1 MKLHILILLFWI
13 SLLPAMGQGGN
24 PLEEFRSSVFPQYNS
39 YFTRV
44 TLSDKGQLVLYANE
58 KYHALA
64 ANTRKAIM
72 DNLLKRWTE
81 SLVLVQDGS
90 RSELWGVNGETG
102 SALRVDTWDLNVP
115 DVPVPSSAKPVKTGR
130 HPFFVYVGGQGMLDS
145 EHNLNVAINT
155 RVGFFL
161 LLNRWDLAFTFS
173 GGLIGSIDSTAAMAN
188 QLSTGLM
195 SRFYFPIRKLHISP
209 NIGFDLE
216 GTVYTTNEGVSSNSN
231 SQHLLTGISWFVG
244 NGSLDLGVR
253 IGKEVTA
260 TVGYT
265 LVPNFGKKNR

>member
-1 MKLHILILLFWI
+1 VL
-13 SLLPAMGQGGN
+13 
-24 PLEEFRSSVFPQYNS
+24 PQYNP
-39 YFTRV
+39 YFTSSTV
-44 TLSDKGQLVLYANE
+44 SDKGQLVLYANE
-58 KYHALA
+58 KYHQLAL
-64 ANTRKAIM
+64 NTRKALM
-72 DNLLKRWTE
+72 GNLLKKWSA

-90 RSELWGVNGETG
+90 RSELWGLNEETG
-102 SALRVDTWDLNVP
+102 GALRVDTWDINAPNLP
-115 DVPVPSSAKPVKTGR
+115 PKATETPVKTAL

-145 EHNLNVAINT
+145 EHNLNVAVNT

-173 GGLIGSIDSTAAMAN
+173 GGIIGSIDSTAAMAN

-195 SRFYFPIRKLHISP
+195 SRFYFPIQKLHISP

-216 GTVYTTNEGVSSNSN
+216 GTVYTTNEGVTSNSN

-244 NGSLDLGVR
+244 RGSLDLGVR

-265 LVPNFGKKNR
+265 LVPDFKKKKK

>member
-1 MKLHILILLFWI
+1 MKLPILVLLFWA
-13 SLLPAMGQGGN
+13 SLSVMGQSGN
-24 PLEEFRSSVFPQYNS
+24 PLEVFRTSVLPQYNP
-39 YFTRV
+39 YFTSSTV
-44 TLSDKGQLVLYANE
+44 SDKGQLVLYANE
-58 KYHALA
+58 KYHQLAL
-64 ANTRKAIM
+64 NTRKALM
-72 DNLLKRWTE
+72 GNLLKKWSA

-90 RSELWGVNGETG
+90 RSELWGLNEETG
-102 SALRVDTWDLNVP
+102 GALRVDTWDINAPNLP
-115 DVPVPSSAKPVKTGR
+115 PKATETPVKTAL

-145 EHNLNVAINT
+145 EHNLNVAVNT

-173 GGLIGSIDSTAAMAN
+173 GGIIGSIDSTAAMAN

-195 SRFYFPIRKLHISP
+195 SRFYFPIQKLHISP

-216 GTVYTTNEGVSSNSN
+216 GTVYTTNEGVTSNSN

-244 NGSLDLGVR
+244 RGSLDLGVR

-265 LVPNFGKKNR
+265 LVPDFKKKKK